1 MKTNVVL
8 CQMQVKRAKT
18 IGLPNLW
25 HCTSRTSCDKA
36 RGSWL
41 LGGWQPRTPVVLPLG
56 RTSVALEGH
65 CECDPA
71 LVIELCG
78 LQAEGL
84 DLLSVQGGDL
94 RGGDLGCP
102 TGVLG
107 GTKFRQP
114 RTSP

>member
-1 MKTNVVL
+1 M
-8 CQMQVKRAKT
+8 
-18 IGLPNLW
+18 
-25 HCTSRTSCDKA
+25 
-36 RGSWL
+36 
-41 LGGWQPRTPVVLPLG
+41 
-56 RTSVALEGH
+56 ALEGH

-102 TGVLG
+102 LGVLG
-107 GTKFRQP
+107 GTKFGNRELRHSNGLDCLRLDYRERLDRGCRERGRLCRLESGERDCRQLMQLVA
-114 RTSP
+114 RERGDDC